1 MADVHYGVVQQ
12 DGAWIIIGDGLHFGS
27 YRSRWSAER
36 AARRLAKSSA
46 GLPVQL
52 HVQDESGSF
61 GRPPICNPTT
71 EVPLAAPRAFD
82 PT

>member
-12 DGAWIIIGDGLHFGS
+12 DGAWIIIGESLHFGS
-27 YRSRWSAER
+27 YKSRWSAER

-52 HVQDESGSF
+52 HVQDESGEL
-61 GRPPICNPTT
+61 RPPTHLRPDDG
-71 EVPLAAPRAFD
+71 PSP
-82 PT
+82 